1 MSKHVLRPLLLPAC
15 ILVALFSSTAWAQ
28 QKQSITMSS
37 EGVKSRYIQQ
47 QAIDVDDVPGHQ
59 VRVQETQR
67 TYPPDRQPVID
78 GERIVEAWVR
88 GFSNYTNG
96 IGPAWGYVTWIMDS
110 GNKIFTEYSG
120 TSESQVTETGSKR
133 GTYHGTA
140 RIVGGT
146 GRFSKIRGILV
157 DVAKFDTDPK
167 VGYNVS
173 DSRGEYW
180 FEQ

>member
-1 MSKHVLRPLLLPAC
+1 MSKFMPQPLLLPVC
-15 ILVALFSSTAWAQ
+15 MLVALFSSTGWAQ
-28 QKQSITMSS
+28 QKQSMTMSS
-37 EGVKSRYIQQ
+37 EGVKSRYVQQ

-96 IGPAWGYVTWIMDS
+96 VGPAWGYGTWIMDS
-110 GNKIFTEYSG
+110 GNKVFIEYFG
-120 TSESQVTETGSKR
+120 TSESQVTGTGSKR
-133 GTYHGTA
+133 GTYHGTS
-140 RIVGGT
+140 RLVGGT
-146 GRFSKIRGILV
+146 GRFSKIRGVFV
-157 DVAKFDTDPK
+157 DETKFDTDPK
-167 VGYNVS
+167 AGYNVS